1 MNVTMRK
8 KVVQQDL
15 SAFSWLLLLFSFFLS
30 SSVSCLVPLTDSLV
44 ERAAL
49 TDVLALLCVFK
60 TRNRLKHRAN
70 LMKKSTLL
78 LFCG

>member
-1 MNVTMRK
+1 MAVTA
-8 KVVQQDL
+8 VY
-15 SAFSWLLLLFSFFLS
+15 FFLS

-60 TRNRLKHRAN
+60 TRNRLKQRAS